1 VRIVILS
8 VLVIL
13 ASAADPACAQRPAHD
28 PYALIIPPERPR
40 TRIPFNYDRVD
51 SAAETFLPK
60 EPVCT
65 PANVPA
71 EYRIGPEDV
80 LQIAVWK
87 NEALS
92 RTVPVRPD
100 GKISFPLLYD
110 VQAAGLT
117 PAELRDVLRA
127 KLEEFV
133 PNPEVNVIVTE
144 ARSFKSVSVMGVP
157 LYLDPAS
164 CVTALDALR
173 TVGFT
178 QFEKGSKIVIFHPE
192 GTTMKRIPFNYRDVA
207 VGERDKFCLR
217 PGDIILMP

>member
-1 VRIVILS
+1 M
-8 VLVIL
+8 
-13 ASAADPACAQRPAHD
+13 
-28 PYALIIPPERPR
+28 
-40 TRIPFNYDRVD
+40 
-51 SAAETFLPK
+51 
-60 EPVCT
+60 
-65 PANVPA
+65 
-71 EYRIGPEDV
+71 
-80 LQIAVWK
+80 
-87 NEALS
+87 
-92 RTVPVRPD
+92 
-100 GKISFPLLYD
+100 
-110 VQAAGLT
+110 QAAGLT
-117 PAELRDVLRA
+117 PAALRDVLRT

-207 VGERDKFCLR
+207 VGEQDKFCLR

>member
-1 VRIVILS
+1 MRMMALAF
-8 VLVIL
+8 LVSL
-13 ASAADPACAQRPAHD
+13 GTTPATAQWPAHD
-28 PYALIIPPERPR
+28 PYALIIPPDRPL
-40 TRIPFNYDRVD
+40 TRIPFNYIRAY
-51 SAAETFLPK
+51 SAAETLRPK
-60 EPVCT
+60 EPVRT
-65 PANVPA
+65 PTNVPA

-87 NEALS
+87 NEVLS
-92 RTVPVRPD
+92 LTVPVRPD
-100 GKISFPLLYD
+100 GKISFPLLHS

-127 KLEEFV
+127 KLEEFI
-133 PNPEVNVIVTE
+133 PSPEVSVIVTE
-144 ARSFKSVSVMGVP
+144 IRSFKSVSVMGVP

-173 TVGFT
+173 TVRFT
-178 QFEKGSKIVIFHPE
+178 QFEKGSKIVILHPE

-207 VGERDKFCLR
+207 VGEQEKFCLR